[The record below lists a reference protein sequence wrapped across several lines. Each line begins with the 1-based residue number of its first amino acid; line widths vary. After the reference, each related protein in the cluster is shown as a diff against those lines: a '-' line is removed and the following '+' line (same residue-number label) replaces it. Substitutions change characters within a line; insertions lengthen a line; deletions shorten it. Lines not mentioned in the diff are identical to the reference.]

1 MFRIPSRGY
10 NLWKIHLYLPNPS
23 TGEFGNRFHVSAAP
37 HPQSHP
43 FSGGW
48 IPIPRCLGPL
58 PPQRGH
64 QEVTNASLYW
74 DWDHRAISGGQSL
87 FWHIPRSIP
96 RAVRLSRA
104 AAASRSPWITT
115 GIPPETPG
123 RDKTHSAFIYWLPS
137 LHLIPWESLGRSPQ
151 SSSGGLFHEIP
162 L

>member
-1 MFRIPSRGY
+1 MDTTFGKSTCTCQIQALGGLGIASMCQQLHIPDPTPFLEDGF
-10 NLWKIHLYLPNPS
+10 PS
-23 TGEFGNRFHVSAAP
+23 QGAWV
-37 HPQSHP
+37 
-43 FSGGW
+43 
-48 IPIPRCLGPL
+48 PL
-58 PPQRGH
+58 PPHRGH

-74 DWDHRAISGGQSL
+74 DWDHGAIPGGQSL

-123 RDKTHSAFIYWLPS
+123 RDKTHSALSYWLPS
-137 LHLIPWESLGRSPQ
+137 LHPIPWESLGRSPQ